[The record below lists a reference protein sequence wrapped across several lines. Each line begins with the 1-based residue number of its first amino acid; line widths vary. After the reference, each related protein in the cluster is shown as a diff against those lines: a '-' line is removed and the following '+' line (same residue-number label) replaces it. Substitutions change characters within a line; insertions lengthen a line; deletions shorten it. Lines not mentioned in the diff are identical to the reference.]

1 MRGVWHSVRELFCS
15 LNEGPRLAREPG
27 VPDASAHEQSLQL
40 LVRNLSPAQREQFAR
55 HRYFEVVGSES
66 GARYRIRYGR
76 ALNVERLDANGS
88 RVLAL
93 CFVPHGNLSVGDIML
108 AQKVALELFE
118 SKALRVANA
127 SPTWELGRELLWP
140 DRRIGGHPAPLRRHC
155 RLPILR

>member
-40 LVRNLSPAQREQFAR
+40 LVRNLSRAQREQFAR

-66 GARYRIRYGR
+66 GARYRIRYGQM
-76 ALNVERLDANGS
+76 LNVDRLDVNGS

-93 CFVPHGNLSVGDIML
+93 CFVPRGYLPVGDIML
-108 AQKVALELFE
+108 AQKIALELFE
-118 SKALRVANA
+118 SDALRVAHM
-127 SPTWELGRELLWP
+127 SPLRENPFLELQFRRRGHRFGPWP
-140 DRRIGGHPAPLRRHC
+140 TRHPAGFWH
-155 RLPILR
+155 

>member
-1 MRGVWHSVRELFCS
+1 MPGVWHSVRELFCS
-15 LNEGPRLAREPG
+15 LNEGPRLPREPG

-55 HRYFEVVGSES
+55 HRYFEVVGTES

-93 CFVPHGNLSVGDIML
+93 SSSL
-108 AQKVALELFE
+108 AETFRSATSCSHRK
-118 SKALRVANA
+118 
-127 SPTWELGRELLWP
+127 
-140 DRRIGGHPAPLRRHC
+140 
-155 RLPILR
+155 